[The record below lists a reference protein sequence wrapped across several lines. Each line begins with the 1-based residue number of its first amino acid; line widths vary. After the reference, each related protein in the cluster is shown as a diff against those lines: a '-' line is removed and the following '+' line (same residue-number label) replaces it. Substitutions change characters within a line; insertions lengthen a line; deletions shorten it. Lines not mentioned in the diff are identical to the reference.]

1 MVRKPHKRTLLMTPP
16 RAAERLLAAVAVAAA
31 VARPAVIELR
41 PLAAVATTIEQSV
54 RIGVAVGTI

>member
-1 MVRKPHKRTLLMTPP
+1 M
-16 RAAERLLAAVAVAAA
+16 LAAVAVVAA

-54 RIGVAVGTI
+54 QVGVQGTI